1 MKTIVRH
8 LDLPADRRVL
18 VVSDIHGNRRAL
30 NRVLEK
36 AGFCEKDILILEGDY
51 IERCGE
57 NLAAL
62 RRVVELCSIPA
73 LLAALALG
81 RRSRLG
87 AGLMLGGG
95 AANLYER
102 RRHGRVYDYV
112 RFPHA
117 WGKWKRYVYNLAD
130 FAILLGAA
138 ALVLSRGRG
147 GKSPRRP

>member
-1 MKTIVRH
+1 MTVCFIAAAVFACAAMARWYLDRSSRRDSRH
-8 LDLPADRRVL
+8 FRSL
-18 VVSDIHGNRRAL
+18 
-30 NRVLEK
+30 
-36 AGFCEKDILILEGDY
+36 
-51 IERCGE
+51 
-57 NLAAL
+57 
-62 RRVVELCSIPA
+62 VELCSIPA

-102 RRHGRVYDYV
+102 RRYGRVYDYV

-130 FAILLGAA
+130 LAILLGTA

>member
-1 MKTIVRH
+1 MTVCFIAAAVFACAAMARWYLDRSSRRDSRH
-8 LDLPADRRVL
+8 FRSLVELTAVWNRGAAFSLP
-18 VVSDIHGNRRAL
+18 IP
-30 NRVLEK
+30 
-36 AGFCEKDILILEGDY
+36 
-51 IERCGE
+51 
-57 NLAAL
+57 